1 MIEIEKQKNTIF
13 QSRDLIN
20 KTHSIQF
27 SKWGSITAGY
37 DLHLRLSK
45 SPIMMDAT
53 VGDGHDFEPGPP
65 FLLLEYLWQEG

>member
-1 MIEIEKQKNTIF
+1 MIEIEIEKQKNTIF

-27 SKWGSITAGY
+27 SKWGSITAGQ

-45 SPIMMDAT
+45 SPIMVDAT
-53 VGDGHDFEPGPP
+53 VGDGPEPP